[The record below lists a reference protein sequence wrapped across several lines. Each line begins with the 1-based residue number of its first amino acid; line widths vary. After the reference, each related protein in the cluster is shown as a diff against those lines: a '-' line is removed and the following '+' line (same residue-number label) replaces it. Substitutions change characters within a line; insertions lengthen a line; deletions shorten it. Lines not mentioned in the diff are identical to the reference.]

1 MSDAR
6 RAPVRGR
13 NLVLSGYIGP
23 TQQAVA
29 RQVAAR
35 LGMPFVDI
43 DTRVEASNDLTTEEI
58 RTRFGEARLKTLEA
72 EVLEEALLQR
82 AAVIRVSGYRLAQG
96 AWLRRFRETG
106 LVLCLVSSID
116 AVLQA
121 LHQSLGT
128 RYHDAEQRAVALG
141 ELQREWA
148 LRGSPD
154 ILELDTTDLELTQ
167 IVTAVTRLWERAL
180 LREEMR

>member
-23 TQQAVA
+23 TQPAVA

-43 DTRVEASNDLTTEEI
+43 DTRVEARNDLTTEEI
-58 RTRFGEARLKTLEA
+58 RSRFGEARLKTLEA

-96 AWLRRFRETG
+96 DWLRRFRETG

-116 AVLQA
+116 AVLQG

-128 RYHDAEQRAVALG
+128 RYHDADERAMALG

-154 ILELDTTDLELTQ
+154 ILEVDTTDLELTQ
-167 IVTAVTRLWERAL
+167 IVTAVVRLWERAL